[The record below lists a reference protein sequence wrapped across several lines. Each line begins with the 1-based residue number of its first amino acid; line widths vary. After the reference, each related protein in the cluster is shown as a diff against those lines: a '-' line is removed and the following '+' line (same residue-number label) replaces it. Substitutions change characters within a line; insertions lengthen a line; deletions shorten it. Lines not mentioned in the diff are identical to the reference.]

1 MNGKR
6 IKRKKNKKEKEKS
19 EGEQF
24 VQDIMTDSGKKIA
37 TATLTGAGL
46 YAIANGICEGMN
58 VNENARY
65 GVLTKGFNDTI
76 KIIEGAGGKKIM
88 KKTMQSI
95 MTAAA
100 FAAAMGSVT
109 AGTVNAIGNA
119 STIPTSEIE
128 FDPSAQK
135 FSPLYGPPEVL
146 LPKGD
151 VNMDA
156 NVDIFDLIIMK
167 RSILSGE
174 ELGYSSLKLAD
185 VNGDGEFNI
194 ADVVSMQHFLN
205 GSETYYVKYS
215 DEELGLTTTT
225 TISDIENCI
234 QTSYGP
240 PVTQIT
246 TQSDIETIITT
257 FTTTV
262 QAVYGPPDVMSSL
275 YAEMYGN
282 ITTETQA
289 QNNDDLD

>member
-1 MNGKR
+1 
-6 IKRKKNKKEKEKS
+6 
-19 EGEQF
+19 
-24 VQDIMTDSGKKIA
+24 
-37 TATLTGAGL
+37 
-46 YAIANGICEGMN
+46 
-58 VNENARY
+58 
-65 GVLTKGFNDTI
+65 
-76 KIIEGAGGKKIM
+76 M

-205 GSETYYVKYS
+205 GSDTYYVKYS